1 MSTAEPA
8 GLAAVRR
15 VCLAL
20 PEVTERVSHGE
31 PCWFVGDKKM
41 FAMFANRHHDE
52 LVACWLAAAPGEQQ
66 ALVAGDPELYFVPP
80 YVGTRGWIGVRLDR
94 PGLEPDVLAE
104 LVTEAYRAV
113 APARLAA
120 QLPAEAD

>member
-1 MSTAEPA
+1 MTTADPA

-15 VCLAL
+15 LCLAL
-20 PEVTERVSHGE
+20 PEVTERASHGE
-31 PCWFVGDKKM
+31 PCWFVRDKKM
-41 FAMFANRHHDE
+41 FAMFANRHHDDR
-52 LVACWLAAAPGEQQ
+52 VACWLAAAPGEQQ

-94 PGLEPDVLAE
+94 QGIDPAVLTE
-104 LVTEAYRAV
+104 LITEAYRVV

-120 QLPAEAD
+120 QLPD

>member
-1 MSTAEPA
+1 MTGSEPV
-8 GLAAVRR
+8 GLASLRR
-15 VCLAL
+15 LCLAL
-20 PEVTERVSHGE
+20 PEATERVSHGE
-31 PCWFVGDKKM
+31 PCWFVRDKKM

-52 LVACWLAAAPGEQQ
+52 RVACWLAAAPGEQQ
-66 ALVAGDPELYFVPP
+66 ALTAADPELFFVPP

-94 PGLEPDVLAE
+94 PALEPAVLSE

-120 QLPAEAD
+120 QLPA

>member
-1 MSTAEPA
+1 MAEPA
-8 GLAAVRR
+8 GLASLRR
-15 VCLAL
+15 LCLAL

-31 PCWFVGDKKM
+31 PCWFVRDKKM

-52 LVACWLAAAPGEQQ
+52 RVACWLAARPGEQQ
-66 ALVAGDPELYFVPP
+66 ALTGADPELFFVPP
-80 YVGTRGWIGVRLDR
+80 YVGTRSWIGVRLDR
-94 PGLEPDVLAE
+94 PGLEPAALSE

-120 QLPAEAD
+120 QLPA